1 MKPKTSTSD
10 NLSSSKIGFAFGLG
24 VFIATV
30 ATSGAFY
37 LLSKA
42 KRKPTKTGKA
52 SRTVSVNSSGISI
65 GKQEKEE
72 ARGIKSKD
80 DSFKADRTFIL
91 KELISKQHP
100 LTVIESVS
108 VYRSRLK
115 DAMKKEEPNAMLTKE
130 VLLILNEWFISAYL
144 PHFRQ
149 VTVSNRK
156 TRRRFLEKNTES
168 DFAEYAKCCLT
179 EVHEFDEGMAQNTE
193 NILVEAGIESE
204 RYHGALQYYT
214 TIDKEFYVMI
224 MMMFEKLKVANRK
237 KASDFDYQK
246 GKQILKR
253 QIEIMQADEPR
264 LVIIEEEARGPV
276 KQILMN
282 DLIYQ
287 EFAVEEEDF
296 LLNQIEKAWEQ
307 NEDFLVL
314 VNHLQAFM

>member
-1 MKPKTSTSD
+1 MESKKDLSFYVNSKT
-10 NLSSSKIGFAFGLG
+10 LLAFGLG
-24 VFIATV
+24 CLLASVT
-30 ATSGAFY
+30 TSTILYFQ
-37 LLSKA
+37 LKKLRKEQEA
-42 KRKPTKTGKA
+42 KNNLNR
-52 SRTVSVNSSGISI
+52 SRANSSFNISTMSH
-65 GKQEKEE
+65 G
-72 ARGIKSKD
+72 RGRKD
-80 DSFKADRTFIL
+80 LNVSGERTFLL
-91 KELISKQHP
+91 KEILGKQHP